1 MFLQIREDLFVTS
14 KLWSNLMHPDDV
26 ETALRETLGNLG
38 LDYLDLYLI
47 HWHSEKRKSGLLPR
61 TEGEERKIGSSDRK
75 RAPLLQLRKA
85 HA

>member
-47 HWHSEKRKSGLLPR
+47 HWPHAVIRGEVPIPQDE
-61 TEGEERKIGSSDRK
+61 EGKFLVGFSK
-75 RAPLLQLRKA
+75 
-85 HA
+85 